1 MMPKEPGQVVFLK
14 SVRCRELL
22 EAFCAERG
30 VSVADI
36 QGKSRNAQLVIAR
49 RDFCR
54 FANANGIGSVLTG
67 KAIHRSAWTVQ
78 YHVNPAIRAR
88 RDKYNTNHRAAGRCI
103 QALLG
108 MSK

>member
-22 EAFCAERG
+22 EAFCQERG
-30 VSVADI
+30 ITVADI
-36 QGKSRNAQLVIAR
+36 QSKSRNAQLVIAR

-78 YHVNPAIRAR
+78 YHVNPAIHAR
-88 RDKYNTNHRAAGRCI
+88 RVAYNAPYRAAKRRMEE
-103 QALLG
+103 QAC
-108 MSK
+108 K